1 VNNDRTITYE
11 VAVNFSDEA
20 PTHQFRGV
28 ASPGAVAQILR
39 AAADELDPPK
49 ARPGGVLRGGSAEGH
64 PDLRDETDEQRVA
77 RLAAGDRR
85 VTR

>member
-39 AAADELDPPK
+39 AAADELDPP
-49 ARPGGVLRGGSAEGH
+49 RVTLTCVTRRTSSESPGS
-64 PDLRDETDEQRVA
+64 
-77 RLAAGDRR
+77 RLATGG
-85 VTR
+85 